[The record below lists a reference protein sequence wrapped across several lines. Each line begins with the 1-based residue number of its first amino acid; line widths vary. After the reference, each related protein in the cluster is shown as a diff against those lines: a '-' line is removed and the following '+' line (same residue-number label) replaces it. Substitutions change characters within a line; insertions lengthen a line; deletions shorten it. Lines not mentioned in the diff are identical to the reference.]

1 MKRQNKTMVLLA
13 ICMAGT
19 CGCSNEHE
27 EENVS
32 NKLVELAVNP
42 SIIQTRATNGEGV
55 QPGTA
60 GDALGSIAVYA
71 NSTTTNATANNF
83 AVYTYDTGNSTW
95 GNSNAD
101 NKIFL
106 SNENATI
113 YANYPSTKTATHSS
127 TAVNAESVV
136 EVSTLAGATGTA
148 GEDNTITITNNSTS
162 AINACAKEVDY
173 MYATPVGSKNNASSE
188 VSLNMNHAMS
198 MVSFRIYKD
207 KNYTNSAHLTKIE
220 LSNVG
225 QNKVLLKPGSN
236 GKATM
241 KLGDGNM
248 TIPSGEAITYT
259 RFTKEN
265 STGYYQLKEPSDNE
279 TTPTVPAF
287 SILVYPVTTKIEADK
302 VQVKFEIDG
311 KEYPL
316 NLPTREVSSSY
327 SWAPGKN
334 HVYTINMNG
343 KELSVTTVTLTDWEA
358 ETVGDKTDLVK

>member
-13 ICMAGT
+13 IYMAGM

-60 GDALGSIAVYA
+60 GKALGSIAVYA
-71 NSTTTNATANNF
+71 NNTTTNATTNNF
-83 AVYTYDTGNSTW
+83 AVYTYNSSKW
-95 GNSNAD
+95 GNSDAD

-106 SNENATI
+106 SNEDATI
-113 YANYPSTKTATHSS
+113 YANYPSTKTAVHSS
-127 TAVNAESVV
+127 TAVNANSVV
-136 EVSTLAGATGTA
+136 EVSTLAGTKNAA
-148 GEDNTITITNNSTS
+148 GDDNTITITNNSTS

-173 MYATPVGSKNNASSE
+173 MYATPVRSKNNTSSE
-188 VSLNMNHAMS
+188 VTLSMNHAMS
-198 MVSFRIYKD
+198 MISFRIYKD
-207 KNYTNSAHLTKIE
+207 GNYTNSAHLTKIE

-225 QNKVLLKPGSN
+225 QNNVLLKPGTSG

-241 KLGDGNM
+241 KLGNGEV
-248 TIPSGEAITYT
+248 TITSGEAITYT

-265 STGYYQLKEPSDNE
+265 TNDYYQLKEPSKDE

-287 SILVYPVTTKIEADK
+287 SILVYPVTTDIEADK
-302 VQVKFEIDG
+302 IQVKFEIDS
-311 KEYPL
+311 KEYTL
-316 NLPTREVSSSY
+316 NLPQRKAASGY

-334 HVYTINMNG
+334 YIYTINMNG
-343 KELSVTTVTLTDWEA
+343 KELSVTTVTLTDWA
-358 ETVGDKTDLVK
+358 SETVGKITDLI

>member
-13 ICMAGT
+13 IYMAGM

-55 QPGTA
+55 QPGTD
-60 GDALGSIAVYA
+60 GNALESIAVYA
-71 NSTTTNATANNF
+71 NNTTTNATTNNF
-83 AVYTYDTGNSTW
+83 AVYTYNSGSSKW
-95 GNSNAD
+95 ESSNAS

-106 SNENATI
+106 SNEDATI
-113 YANYPSTKTATHSS
+113 YANYPSTKTAVHSS
-127 TAVNAESVV
+127 TAVNANSVV
-136 EVSTLAGATGTA
+136 EVSTLAGATNAA
-148 GEDNTITITNNSTS
+148 GDDNTITITNNSTS

-225 QNKVLLKPGSN
+225 ENRVLLKPGSN

-241 KLGDGNM
+241 KLGSGNL
-248 TIPSGEAITYT
+248 TITSGEAITYT

-265 STGYYQLKEPSDNE
+265 ANDYYELKEPSQNE
-279 TTPTVPAF
+279 VTPTVPAF
-287 SILVYPVTTKIEADK
+287 SILVYPVTTKIEANNI
-302 VQVKFEIDG
+302 QVKFKIDS
-311 KEYPL
+311 KEYTL
-316 NLPTREVSSSY
+316 NLPEKDVASGY

-343 KELSVTTVTLTDWEA
+343 KELNVTTVTLTDWA
-358 ETVGDKTDLVK
+358 LVTVGDKTDLIK